1 MKHHTLFLS
10 RTTKDVSNLPSAAVV
25 IGAYIVNPLY
35 SDGVSTQ
42 IDTIKMGVSIIY
54 YKGPLVDI
62 SK

>member
-1 MKHHTLFLS
+1 MS
-10 RTTKDVSNLPSAAVV
+10 QNLPSAAVV
-25 IGAYIVNPLY
+25 IGAFIVNPLY